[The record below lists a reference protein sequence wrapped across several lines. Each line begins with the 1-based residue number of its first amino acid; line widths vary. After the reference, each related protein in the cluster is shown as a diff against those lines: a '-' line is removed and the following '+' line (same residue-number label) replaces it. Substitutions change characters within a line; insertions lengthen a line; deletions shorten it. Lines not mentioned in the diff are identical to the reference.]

1 MHHPEANPEEHLMK
15 ALSDPLLPCQLA
27 IEHGVT
33 ADMPDGQALPPL
45 IENGVPWRVVRRA
58 DGCTLWRRL
67 FLTPSLVTDWRTAP
81 GDQTR
86 AP

>member
-1 MHHPEANPEEHLMK
+1 MTRGYRLDIQHA
-15 ALSDPLLPCQLA
+15 
-27 IEHGVT
+27 VT

-58 DGCTLWRRL
+58 DGRTLWRRL
-67 FLTPSLVTDWRTAP
+67 FLATSAVTAWRTASV
-81 GDQTR
+81 DQTR